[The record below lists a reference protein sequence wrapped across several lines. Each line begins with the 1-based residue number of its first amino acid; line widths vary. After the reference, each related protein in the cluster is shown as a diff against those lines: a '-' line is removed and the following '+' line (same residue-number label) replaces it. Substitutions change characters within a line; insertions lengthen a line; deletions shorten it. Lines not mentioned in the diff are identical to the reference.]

1 MVASAAVDNEGMP
14 RQPSA
19 RWTVRTRILAVILVI
34 TGLGMT
40 VAGTSAYLLQ
50 RERVFAEIDEEL
62 LSAVEAA
69 RGIITGESEASAAG
83 DTPDAPAPT
92 DEFTGFAS
100 VNDALRAV
108 MTGIIPGRNESS
120 IALIDGQPRWL
131 PPGNVPFRLED
142 NDEFLDRAWSE
153 VEAGVVTIGTTFI
166 DDGAIRYV
174 AVPVAIEG
182 DPARGAY
189 VTAYQIQGELDDI
202 DSAFT
207 TYAILALGSLVVVG
221 VAGWFV
227 AGRLLRPIRDLT
239 TAAARI
245 TGTDVSERIPVN
257 GNDDI
262 SALTATIN
270 DMFGRIDEALTS
282 QRQLLDDVRH
292 ELKTPIT
299 IVRGHLE
306 LLNPRKPT
314 EVVATRDIAID
325 ELDRMS
331 ELVSDIDAL
340 AQAERGKVLTEP
352 TDIGDLTA
360 SVFAKARA
368 VPDHTWT
375 LEETAEGVAALSP
388 SRITQAWLQLA
399 DNAAKYSPEGT
410 TIRLGSHLY
419 DGAVELWVADEGP
432 GIPEESQER
441 IFERFGRV
449 DSGRGIAG
457 SGLGLPIVAAI
468 ARAHGGY
475 VSLDSSPAG
484 SRFGIV
490 IPLTGQDAPPPPATG
505 SLTEVTAS
513 SATTTTTMDGTTD
526 LAATAST
533 PRSTP

>member
-1 MVASAAVDNEGMP
+1 MP
-14 RQPSA
+14 RQPRA
-19 RWTVRTRILAVILVI
+19 RWTVRTRILAVILVV
-34 TGLGMT
+34 TALGMT
-40 VAGTSAYLLQ
+40 VAGSAAYLLQ

-62 LSAVEAA
+62 FSAVEAA
-69 RGIITGESEASAAG
+69 RSIVTGVPTVAATDEG
-83 DTPDAPAPT
+83 GQDPADGETEAPAVPEP
-92 DEFTGFAS
+92 DFAS
-100 VNDALRAV
+100 VDEAMQALMSR
-108 MTGIIPGRNESS
+108 IIPGRNESS
-120 IALIDGQPRWL
+120 IALIDGAPRWL
-131 PPGNVPFRLED
+131 PSALVTFRLED
-142 NDEFLDRAWSE
+142 DEAFLERAWSE
-153 VEAGVVTIGTTFI
+153 VQAGVVTIGTTFI
-166 DDGAIRYV
+166 DDGAIRYI

-207 TYAILALGSLVVVG
+207 TYALLALGSLVVVG

-368 VPDHTWT
+368 IPDHEWV
-375 LEETAEGVAALSP
+375 LKETAEGVAPLSP

-419 DGAVELWVADEGP
+419 DGAVELWVSDEGP
-432 GIPEESQER
+432 GIPVESQER

-490 IPLTGQDAPPPPATG
+490 VPLTGQDAPPPPASG
-505 SLTEVTAS
+505 SLTADPDSSTSASRTA
-513 SATTTTTMDGTTD
+513 TPT
-526 LAATAST
+526 ST
-533 PRSTP
+533 SGSPA